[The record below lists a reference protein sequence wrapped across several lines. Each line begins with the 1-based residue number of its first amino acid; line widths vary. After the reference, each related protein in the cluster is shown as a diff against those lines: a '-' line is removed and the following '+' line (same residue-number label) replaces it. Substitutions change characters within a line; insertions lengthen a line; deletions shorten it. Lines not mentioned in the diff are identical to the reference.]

1 MWITSW
7 LHALIQNKK
16 KHCTHLNTAIWYIRY
31 KPLILIWN
39 KSSNLSFLKVTKTAF
54 FLIRWFNYSFLRD
67 VPVDLH
73 ETLESDRCFYKNYIH
88 IFFYFDNFTS
98 VFYVFAFFTNFK
110 GSAWIGISSL
120 TIIDIEFPAFRNYRK
135 EIVDLLLNIHICPS

>member
-1 MWITSW
+1 MWWQTVKKWKGNIMWITSW

-39 KSSNLSFLKVTKTAF
+39 KSSNLSFLKVTKTVF

-88 IFFYFDNFTS
+88 NFFFILIMSLPYFTYS
-98 VFYVFAFFTNFK
+98 RFFLISK
-110 GSAWIGISSL
+110 GQLELES
-120 TIIDIEFPAFRNYRK
+120 P
-135 EIVDLLLNIHICPS
+135 P